1 MRNITRGTFR
11 LSVVAAALGAV
22 YGAYQSSQIAEDKV
36 LRKMGLRRAVFLLI
50 ASLLLWC
57 GSMLLVLDLANA
69 SGNQGQVALIGLFLV
84 AIGGGWL
91 GGDFF
96 EVTAWLAREASQRLD
111 FNQVEVLVE
120 RPKNHAGASGNPQPR
135 LSGQVVQGGAKLGD
149 AESL

>member
-22 YGAYQSSQIAEDKV
+22 YGAYQSSQIAKDKV
-36 LRKMGLRRAVFLLI
+36 LREMGLRRAVFLLI

-84 AIGGGWL
+84 AIGGSWL
-91 GGDFF
+91 WADFF
-96 EVTAWLAREASQRLD
+96 EVTAWFAREASQRFD
-111 FNQVEVLVE
+111 FNPVEVLVE
-120 RPKNHAGASGNPQPR
+120 RPKNHASGDPQPR
-135 LSGQVVQGGAKLGD
+135 LGGQVVQGGAKLGD
-149 AESL
+149 AESLQ

>member
-22 YGAYQSSQIAEDKV
+22 YGAYQSSQIADSFYRGVTAEDKV
-36 LRKMGLRRAVFLLI
+36 PREMGLRRAVFLLI

-91 GGDFF
+91 WADFF
-96 EVTAWLAREASQRLD
+96 EVTAWFAR
-111 FNQVEVLVE
+111 
-120 RPKNHAGASGNPQPR
+120 
-135 LSGQVVQGGAKLGD
+135 
-149 AESL
+149 